1 MSGVATGEE
10 LRHLPGRRRFPRT
23 PVSIRPVYGFCVELP
38 AEGGKRQVPV
48 NTQNPGME
56 SDGYS
61 SAADASG
68 DLARLESST
77 WIRQSAGWGI
87 QRGVV
92 MVIHKNQEALSHIQA
107 PFLILNPRSKVPTF
121 EGKKKKKNVMLWL
134 FPFISPSIPL
144 SVLSLSLSHFF
155 PPYSFSSSCTQTE
168 RHGRFQNFW
177 PSTFVSGPV
186 PITRV
191 SLFFPPV
198 MGACCSGSR
207 NAVCE

>member
-92 MVIHKNQEALSHIQA
+92 TVIHKNQEALSHIQA

-121 EGKKKKKNVMLWL
+121 EGKKKTSCCGSFLSSL
-134 FPFISPSIPL
+134 LQFHFPF
-144 SVLSLSLSHFF
+144 SLS
-155 PPYSFSSSCTQTE
+155 P
-168 RHGRFQNFW
+168 
-177 PSTFVSGPV
+177 
-186 PITRV
+186 
-191 SLFFPPV
+191 SLFFQLHPD
-198 MGACCSGSR
+198 
-207 NAVCE
+207 